1 MAHLFFVQSFIVHC
15 SKASLGS
22 LQSLSPALAREAVY
36 ARDNHILAGQEEDL
50 W

>member
-1 MAHLFFVQSFIVHC
+1 MAHLFFMQSFIANR
-15 SKASLGS
+15 SKASPDS